1 MEPSKN
7 ARLSHG
13 RPQGST
19 TEENSLACW
28 QGKQQRSVP
37 RNKSNCPCGEKRR
50 QMAQAVMEKL
60 ALSSAAEATTG
71 GPPGAGADAE
81 RC

>member
-19 TEENSLACW
+19 TEENSLVHW
-28 QGKQQRSVP
+28 QGKRQRSVP
-37 RNKSNCPCGEKRR
+37 RNKSNCPCGKQRW
-50 QMAQAVMEKL
+50 QMAQAVMDKL
-60 ALSSAAEATTG
+60 APRSPAEAATG
-71 GPPGAGADAE
+71 GPPGPGADAE
-81 RC
+81 RR